1 MEAFDLGVFLADPS
15 MDRIDRCR
23 KADLYAIAAHFEF
36 PVQGTLIKARLKE
49 CVVDMLV
56 GKEMLGVTVASPCS
70 DASADMQ
77 AGAEAKPPATL
88 PRFNPLSPTLSMS
101 SQDARL
107 KVRLARLQMEA
118 ERGER
123 QAEREHQLEI
133 QRIEA
138 EKEVKLRR
146 LELEAASA
154 ARSTQTTLSSPL
166 ASSFGTLDVT
176 KQMALVPQFRESEI
190 DSYFGVFE
198 RIAVSM
204 QWPKEVW
211 PLLLQCKLSGKA
223 QEVLASISLE
233 DSLDYEIVKTT
244 VLRAYELVP
253 EAYRQKFRSCK
264 KSPDRTFM
272 EFAREKATLFD
283 RWCTA
288 TKTTDFSSLRELVLL
303 EEFKNIISERIVTYL
318 NEQKVMSLSQ
328 AALLA
333 DEFVLS
339 HKPAHVF
346 STSPSTQF
354 RKSVSLPLRPREGGT
369 GVFLLS

>member
-1 MEAFDLGVFLADPS
+1 
-15 MDRIDRCR
+15 
-23 KADLYAIAAHFEF
+23 
-36 PVQGTLIKARLKE
+36 
-49 CVVDMLV
+49 
-56 GKEMLGVTVASPCS
+56 
-70 DASADMQ
+70 
-77 AGAEAKPPATL
+77 
-88 PRFNPLSPTLSMS
+88 
-101 SQDARL
+101 
-107 KVRLARLQMEA
+107 
-118 ERGER
+118 
-123 QAEREHQLEI
+123 
-133 QRIEA
+133 
-138 EKEVKLRR
+138 
-146 LELEAASA
+146 
-154 ARSTQTTLSSPL
+154 
-166 ASSFGTLDVT
+166 
-176 KQMALVPQFRESEI
+176 MALVPQFRESEI

-303 EEFKNIISERIVTYL
+303 EEFKNSISERIVTYL
-318 NEQKVMSLSQ
+318 NE
-328 AALLA
+328 
-333 DEFVLS
+333 
-339 HKPAHVF
+339 
-346 STSPSTQF
+346 
-354 RKSVSLPLRPREGGT
+354 
-369 GVFLLS
+369 

>member
-1 MEAFDLGVFLADPS
+1 MGVFLADPS

-36 PVQGTLIKARLKE
+36 PVQGTLLKARLKE
-49 CVVDMLV
+49 YVVHMLV
-56 GKEMLGVTVASPCS
+56 GKEVLGVTVASPCS
-70 DASADMQ
+70 DARADMQ

-118 ERGER
+118 EREER

-133 QRIEA
+133 RRIEA

-198 RIAVSM
+198 RIFYAV
-204 QWPKEVW
+204 
-211 PLLLQCKLSGKA
+211 A
-223 QEVLASISLE
+223 
-233 DSLDYEIVKTT
+233 
-244 VLRAYELVP
+244 
-253 EAYRQKFRSCK
+253 
-264 KSPDRTFM
+264 
-272 EFAREKATLFD
+272 
-283 RWCTA
+283 
-288 TKTTDFSSLRELVLL
+288 
-303 EEFKNIISERIVTYL
+303 
-318 NEQKVMSLSQ
+318 
-328 AALLA
+328 
-333 DEFVLS
+333 
-339 HKPAHVF
+339 
-346 STSPSTQF
+346 
-354 RKSVSLPLRPREGGT
+354 
-369 GVFLLS
+369 

>member
-1 MEAFDLGVFLADPS
+1 MAF
-15 MDRIDRCR
+15 
-23 KADLYAIAAHFEF
+23 
-36 PVQGTLIKARLKE
+36 
-49 CVVDMLV
+49 
-56 GKEMLGVTVASPCS
+56 
-70 DASADMQ
+70 
-77 AGAEAKPPATL
+77 
-88 PRFNPLSPTLSMS
+88 
-101 SQDARL
+101 
-107 KVRLARLQMEA
+107 
-118 ERGER
+118 
-123 QAEREHQLEI
+123 
-133 QRIEA
+133 
-138 EKEVKLRR
+138 
-146 LELEAASA
+146 
-154 ARSTQTTLSSPL
+154 
-166 ASSFGTLDVT
+166 
-176 KQMALVPQFRESEI
+176 VPQFRESEI

-253 EAYRQKFRSCK
+253 ESYRQKFRSCK

-283 RWCTA
+283 QWCTA

-303 EEFKNIISERIVTYL
+303 EEFKNSISERIVTYL

-328 AALLA
+328 AAVLA
-333 DEFVLS
+333 DEFVLT

-346 STSPSTQF
+346 ATSPTTQF
-354 RKSVSLPLRPREGGT
+354 RKSVSLPLHSREEREC
-369 GVFLLS
+369 F